1 MTLHCIAVDNVVP
14 QAWRNGGGQTRE
26 LLAWPSATDWTLRI
40 SLADI
45 QSDGPFSS
53 FPGVQ
58 RWFAVVQGEGV
69 QLRFADATRV
79 IGLADEP
86 LCFDG
91 ALAPGCAML
100 HGPIRD
106 LNLMLRGAAGRMQ
119 RVRGALCCDL
129 DAGVLVAAYAL
140 SSQAEVQFGDE
151 PIVALA
157 PGTLAWCLLDTPS
170 RVRLEGDD
178 ALWLEACI

>member
-1 MTLHCIAVDNVVP
+1 MSFQCITVDTVTP

-26 LLAWPSATDWTLRI
+26 LLAWPNAADWTLRI

-45 QSDGPFSS
+45 QADGPFSS

-69 QLRFADATRV
+69 QLQFADATRV

-100 HGPIRD
+100 HGPTRD

-119 RVRGALCCDL
+119 RVRGTLCCDL

-140 SSQAEVQFGDE
+140 SAWAEVHFDDE
-151 PIVALA
+151 SSLALA
-157 PGTLAWCLLDTPS
+157 PGTLAWCLLEAPS

-178 ALWLEACI
+178 ALWLEACV